1 MVLNGVRYLY
11 KLIVLHTVFQGLRFM
26 PFVTKCPSCGNKYT
40 VQQRSIGSSMDC
52 SACNKTFRIL
62 PDASS
67 NPAPEIF
74 TFKEPEPKKQEKEEK
89 KEVTRT
95 IKKPV
100 ESSIDVEYNPSSKS
114 RSNSIDVEYTPEA
127 KPRYSE
133 RQPDW
138 FSGEGTAVDNFLGLV
153 AVFLSCISLLAAS
166 FPVIDYLVIPL
177 GIAGMGLAIYSAM
190 LEGSIAKRFTFPA
203 IALLIS
209 VPTIMIIINSP
220 DWFREYREKPKSISI
235 KDKFVLV
242 APGERPFLPEKPD
255 QPVNSS
261 QYGIQRNDIRA
272 VISEVRYRRI
282 EYIQSKV
289 KKFTKDAKIT
299 VLIKVF
305 NAGYEKPFDFSN
317 WQSYG
322 NGVKLYDTDGSELP
336 SWKPPANPGAIK
348 LDEPTKTVFAGK
360 MIEETLTFDAPKTK
374 FEELRLI
381 LPAKAFGEEPTLD
394 KDGQEQEG
402 KIIMIIPFKMIT
414 P

>member
-1 MVLNGVRYLY
+1 
-11 KLIVLHTVFQGLRFM
+11 M

-52 SACNKTFRIL
+52 SACNKPFRIL

-74 TFKEPEPKKQEKEEK
+74 TFKEPEPQKQEKEEK

-100 ESSIDVEYNPSSKS
+100 ESSIDVEYNPPSKS

-133 RQPDW
+133 RQLDW
-138 FSGEGTAVDNFLGLV
+138 FSGDGTAVDNFLGLV

-177 GIAGMGLAIYSAM
+177 GIAGMGLAIYSAI

-272 VISEVRYRRI
+272 VVGEVRYRKI
-282 EYIQSKV
+282 EYTQSKV

-322 NGVKLYDTDGSELP
+322 NGVKLYGTDGSELP
-336 SWKPPANPGAIK
+336 SWKTPANPGAIK

-360 MIEETLTFDAPKTK
+360 MIEESLTFDAPKTK

>member
-1 MVLNGVRYLY
+1 
-11 KLIVLHTVFQGLRFM
+11 M
-26 PFVTKCPSCGNKYT
+26 PFVTKCSSCGNKFT
-40 VQQRSIGSSMDC
+40 VHERSIGSSMDC
-52 SACNKTFRIL
+52 TACNKTFRIL

-67 NPAPEIF
+67 NPAPETY

-89 KEVTRT
+89 KEITRT

-100 ESSIDVEYNPSSKS
+100 ESSIDVEYNPEPRS

-133 RQPDW
+133 RKRDW
-138 FSGEGTAVDNFLGLV
+138 FSGEGTALDNFLGLV

-177 GIAGMGLAIYSAM
+177 GLAGICLAIYSALM
-190 LEGSIAKRFTFPA
+190 EGSIAKRLTFPVV
-203 IALLIS
+203 ALLIS
-209 VPTIMIIINSP
+209 MPTVIIIIKSP
-220 DWFREYREKPKSISI
+220 DWFREYREKPKAISI
-235 KDKFVLV
+235 KDRFVLV
-242 APGERPFLPEKPD
+242 SPGERPFLPEKPD

-272 VISEVRYRRI
+272 VISEVRYRKI
-282 EYIQSKV
+282 EYTQNKI
-289 KKFTKDAKIT
+289 KKFTKDPKIT

-322 NGVKLYDTDGSELP
+322 NGVRLYEADGSELP
-336 SWKPPANPGAIK
+336 AWNPPVNAGAIVFAPP
-348 LDEPTKTVFAGK
+348 LKTVFAGK

-374 FEELRLI
+374 FEELRLM

-394 KDGQEQEG
+394 KEGQEQEG

>member
-1 MVLNGVRYLY
+1 
-11 KLIVLHTVFQGLRFM
+11 M

-52 SACNKTFRIL
+52 SACNKPFRIL

-74 TFKEPEPKKQEKEEK
+74 TFKEPEPQKQEKEEK

-100 ESSIDVEYNPSSKS
+100 ESSIDVEYNPPSKS

-133 RQPDW
+133 RKLDW
-138 FSGEGTAVDNFLGLV
+138 FSGDGTAVDNFLGLV

-177 GIAGMGLAIYSAM
+177 GIAGMGLAIYSAI

-272 VISEVRYRRI
+272 VVGEVRYRKI
-282 EYIQSKV
+282 EYTQSKV

-322 NGVKLYDTDGSELP
+322 NGVKLYGTDGSELP
-336 SWKPPANPGAIK
+336 SWKTPANPGAIK

-360 MIEETLTFDAPKTK
+360 MIEESLTFDAPKTK

>member
-1 MVLNGVRYLY
+1 
-11 KLIVLHTVFQGLRFM
+11 M
-26 PFVTKCPSCGNKYT
+26 PFVTKCSSCGNKFT
-40 VQQRSIGSSMDC
+40 VHERSIGSSMDC
-52 SACNKTFRIL
+52 TACNKTFRIL

-67 NPAPEIF
+67 NPAPETY

-89 KEVTRT
+89 KEITRT

-100 ESSIDVEYNPSSKS
+100 ESSIDVEYHPEPRS
-114 RSNSIDVEYTPEA
+114 RSTSIDVEFTPET
-127 KPRYSE
+127 KPRYTE
-133 RQPDW
+133 RKRDW
-138 FSGEGTAVDNFLGLV
+138 FSGEGTALDNFLGLV

-177 GIAGMGLAIYSAM
+177 GLAGICLAIYSALM
-190 LEGSIAKRFTFPA
+190 EGSIAKRLTFPA

-209 VPTIMIIINSP
+209 MPTVIIIIKSP
-220 DWFREYREKPKSISI
+220 DWFREYREKPKAISI
-235 KDKFVLV
+235 KDRFVLV
-242 APGERPFLPEKPD
+242 SPGERPFLPEKPD

-272 VISEVRYRRI
+272 VISEVRYRKI
-282 EYIQSKV
+282 EYTQNKI
-289 KKFTKDAKIT
+289 KKFTKDPKIT

-322 NGVKLYDTDGSELP
+322 NGVKLYEADGSELP
-336 SWKPPANPGAIK
+336 AWNPPVNAGTIVFAAP
-348 LDEPTKTVFAGK
+348 LKTVFAGK

-374 FEELRLI
+374 FEELRLM

-394 KDGQEQEG
+394 KEGQEQEG

>member
-1 MVLNGVRYLY
+1 
-11 KLIVLHTVFQGLRFM
+11 
-26 PFVTKCPSCGNKYT
+26 
-40 VQQRSIGSSMDC
+40 MDC
-52 SACNKTFRIL
+52 TACNKTFRIL

-74 TFKEPEPKKQEKEEK
+74 TFKEPEPEPKKQDKEVK

-100 ESSIDVEYNPSSKS
+100 ESSIDVEYNPEPRS

-133 RQPDW
+133 RKRDW
-138 FSGEGTAVDNFLGLV
+138 LSGEGTALDNFLGLV

-177 GIAGMGLAIYSAM
+177 GLAGICLAIYSTLM
-190 LEGSIAKRFTFPA
+190 EGSIAKRLTFPA

-209 VPTIMIIINSP
+209 LPTILIIIKSP
-220 DWFREYREKPKSISI
+220 DWFREYREKPKAISI
-235 KDKFVLV
+235 KDRFVLV
-242 APGERPFLPEKPD
+242 SPGERPFLPDKPD

-272 VISEVRYRRI
+272 VISEVRYRNI
-282 EYIQSKV
+282 EYTQNKI

-322 NGVKLYDTDGSELP
+322 NGVKLYEADGSELP
-336 SWKPPANPGAIK
+336 AWAPPVNAGAIVFT
-348 LDEPTKTVFAGK
+348 PPVKTVFAGK
-360 MIEETLTFDAPKTK
+360 MIEEILTFDAPKTK
-374 FEELRLI
+374 FEELRLV
-381 LPAKAFGEEPTLD
+381 LPARAFGEEPTTD
-394 KDGQEQEG
+394 KEGKEQEG

-414 P
+414 R

>member
-1 MVLNGVRYLY
+1 
-11 KLIVLHTVFQGLRFM
+11 M

-52 SACNKTFRIL
+52 SACNKPFRIL

-74 TFKEPEPKKQEKEEK
+74 TFKEPEPQKQEKEEK

-100 ESSIDVEYNPSSKS
+100 ESSIDVEYNPPSKS

-133 RQPDW
+133 RKLDW
-138 FSGEGTAVDNFLGLV
+138 FSGDGTAVDNFLGLV

-177 GIAGMGLAIYSAM
+177 GIAGMGLAIYSAI

-272 VISEVRYRRI
+272 VVGEVRYRKI
-282 EYIQSKV
+282 EYTQSKV

-305 NAGYEKPFDFSN
+305 NAGYEKPFDFAN

-322 NGVKLYDTDGSELP
+322 NGVKLYGTDGSELP
-336 SWKPPANPGAIK
+336 SWKTPANPGAIK

-374 FEELRLI
+374 FEELRLL
-381 LPAKAFGEEPTLD
+381 LPAKAFGEEPILD
-394 KDGQEQEG
+394 KDGQQQEG

>member
-1 MVLNGVRYLY
+1 
-11 KLIVLHTVFQGLRFM
+11 M

-52 SACNKTFRIL
+52 SACNKPFRIL

-74 TFKEPEPKKQEKEEK
+74 TFKEPEPQKQEKEEK

-95 IKKPV
+95 IKKPL
-100 ESSIDVEYNPSSKS
+100 ESSIDVEYNPPSKS
-114 RSNSIDVEYTPEA
+114 RASSIDVEYTPEA

-133 RQPDW
+133 RQLDW
-138 FSGEGTAVDNFLGLV
+138 FSGDGTAVDNFLGLV

-177 GIAGMGLAIYSAM
+177 GIAGMGLAIYSAI

-282 EYIQSKV
+282 EYTQSKV

-305 NAGYEKPFDFSN
+305 NAGYEKPFDFAN

-374 FEELRLI
+374 FEELRLL

>member
-1 MVLNGVRYLY
+1 
-11 KLIVLHTVFQGLRFM
+11 M
-26 PFVTKCPSCGNKYT
+26 PFVTKCSSCGNKFT
-40 VQQRSIGSSMDC
+40 VHERSIGSSMDC
-52 SACNKTFRIL
+52 TACNKTFRIL

-67 NPAPEIF
+67 NPAPETY

-89 KEVTRT
+89 KEITRT

-100 ESSIDVEYNPSSKS
+100 ESSIDVEYHPEPRS
-114 RSNSIDVEYTPEA
+114 RSTSIDVEFTPET
-127 KPRYSE
+127 KPRYTE
-133 RQPDW
+133 RKRDW
-138 FSGEGTAVDNFLGLV
+138 FSGEGTALDNFLGLV

-177 GIAGMGLAIYSAM
+177 GLAGICLAIYSALM
-190 LEGSIAKRFTFPA
+190 EGSIAKRLTFPVV
-203 IALLIS
+203 ALLIS
-209 VPTIMIIINSP
+209 LPTILIIIKSP
-220 DWFREYREKPKSISI
+220 DWFREYREKPKAISI
-235 KDKFVLV
+235 KDRFVLV
-242 APGERPFLPEKPD
+242 SPGERPFLPEKPD

-272 VISEVRYRRI
+272 VISEVRYRKI
-282 EYIQSKV
+282 EYTQNKI
-289 KKFTKDAKIT
+289 KKFTKDPKIT

-322 NGVKLYDTDGSELP
+322 NGVRLYEADGSELP
-336 SWKPPANPGAIK
+336 AWNPPVNAGTIVFAAP
-348 LDEPTKTVFAGK
+348 LKTVFAGK

-374 FEELRLI
+374 FEELRLM

-394 KDGQEQEG
+394 KEGQEQEG

>member
-1 MVLNGVRYLY
+1 
-11 KLIVLHTVFQGLRFM
+11 M

-74 TFKEPEPKKQEKEEK
+74 TFKEPEPQKQEKEVK

-100 ESSIDVEYNPSSKS
+100 ESSIDVEYNPPSKS

-133 RQPDW
+133 RKPDW

-190 LEGSIAKRFTFPA
+190 LEGSIAKRFTFPLV
-203 IALLIS
+203 ALLIS

-282 EYIQSKV
+282 EYTQNKV

>member
-1 MVLNGVRYLY
+1 MVCMQFPR
-11 KLIVLHTVFQGLRFM
+11 GLRFM
-26 PFVTKCPSCGNKYT
+26 PFVTKCSSCGNKFT
-40 VQQRSIGSSMDC
+40 VHERSIGSSMDC
-52 SACNKTFRIL
+52 TACNKTFRIL

-67 NPAPEIF
+67 NPAPETY

-89 KEVTRT
+89 KEITRT

-100 ESSIDVEYNPSSKS
+100 ESSIDVEYHPEPRS
-114 RSNSIDVEYTPEA
+114 RSTSIDVEFTPET
-127 KPRYSE
+127 KPRYTE
-133 RQPDW
+133 RKRDW
-138 FSGEGTAVDNFLGLV
+138 FSGEGTALDNFLGLV

-177 GIAGMGLAIYSAM
+177 GLAGICLAIYSALM
-190 LEGSIAKRFTFPA
+190 EGSIAKRLTFPVV
-203 IALLIS
+203 ALLIS
-209 VPTIMIIINSP
+209 LPTILIIIKSP
-220 DWFREYREKPKSISI
+220 DWFREYREKPKAISI
-235 KDKFVLV
+235 KDRFVLV
-242 APGERPFLPEKPD
+242 SPGERPFLPEKPD

-272 VISEVRYRRI
+272 VISEVRYRKI
-282 EYIQSKV
+282 EYTQNKI
-289 KKFTKDAKIT
+289 KKFTKDPKIT

-322 NGVKLYDTDGSELP
+322 NGVKLYEADGSELP
-336 SWKPPANPGAIK
+336 AWNPPVNAGTIVFAAP
-348 LDEPTKTVFAGK
+348 LKTVFAGK

-374 FEELRLI
+374 FEELRLM

-394 KDGQEQEG
+394 KEGQEQEG

>member
-1 MVLNGVRYLY
+1 
-11 KLIVLHTVFQGLRFM
+11 M

-52 SACNKTFRIL
+52 SACNKPFRIL

-74 TFKEPEPKKQEKEEK
+74 TFKEPEPQKQEKEEK

-100 ESSIDVEYNPSSKS
+100 ESSIDVEYNPPSKS

-133 RQPDW
+133 RQLDW
-138 FSGEGTAVDNFLGLV
+138 FSGDGTAVDNFLGLV

-177 GIAGMGLAIYSAM
+177 GIAGMGLAIYSAI

-272 VISEVRYRRI
+272 VVGEVRYRRI
-282 EYIQSKV
+282 EYTQSKV

-374 FEELRLI
+374 FEELRLL

>member
-1 MVLNGVRYLY
+1 
-11 KLIVLHTVFQGLRFM
+11 M

-52 SACNKTFRIL
+52 SACNKPFRIL

-74 TFKEPEPKKQEKEEK
+74 TFKEPEPQKQEKEEK

-100 ESSIDVEYNPSSKS
+100 ESSIDVEYNPPSKS

-133 RQPDW
+133 RQLDW
-138 FSGEGTAVDNFLGLV
+138 FSGDGTAVDNFLGLV

-177 GIAGMGLAIYSAM
+177 GIAGMGLAIYSAI

-272 VISEVRYRRI
+272 VIGEVRYRKI
-282 EYIQSKV
+282 EYTQSKV

-299 VLIKVF
+299 VIIKVF

-374 FEELRLI
+374 FEELRLL
-381 LPAKAFGEEPTLD
+381 LPAKAFGEEPVLD
-394 KDGQEQEG
+394 KDGQQQEG

>member
-1 MVLNGVRYLY
+1 
-11 KLIVLHTVFQGLRFM
+11 M

-52 SACNKTFRIL
+52 SACNKPFRIL

-74 TFKEPEPKKQEKEEK
+74 TFKEPEPQKQEKEEK

-100 ESSIDVEYNPSSKS
+100 ESSIDVEYNPPSKS

-133 RQPDW
+133 RKLDW
-138 FSGEGTAVDNFLGLV
+138 FSGDGTAVDNFLGLV

-177 GIAGMGLAIYSAM
+177 GIAGMGLAIYSAI

-272 VISEVRYRRI
+272 VVGEVRYRKI
-282 EYIQSKV
+282 EYTQSKV

-374 FEELRLI
+374 FEELRLL

-394 KDGQEQEG
+394 KDGQQQEG

>member
-1 MVLNGVRYLY
+1 
-11 KLIVLHTVFQGLRFM
+11 M

-52 SACNKTFRIL
+52 SACNKPFRIL

-74 TFKEPEPKKQEKEEK
+74 TFKEPEPQKQEKEEK

-100 ESSIDVEYNPSSKS
+100 ESSIDVEYNPPSKS

-133 RQPDW
+133 RKLDW
-138 FSGEGTAVDNFLGLV
+138 FSGDGTAVDNFLGLV

-177 GIAGMGLAIYSAM
+177 GIAGMGLAIYSAI

-272 VISEVRYRRI
+272 VVGEVRYRKI
-282 EYIQSKV
+282 EYTQSKV

-305 NAGYEKPFDFSN
+305 NAGYEKPFDFAN

-322 NGVKLYDTDGSELP
+322 NGVKLYGTDGSELP
-336 SWKPPANPGAIK
+336 SWKTPANPGAIK

-374 FEELRLI
+374 FEELRLL

>member
-1 MVLNGVRYLY
+1 
-11 KLIVLHTVFQGLRFM
+11 M

-52 SACNKTFRIL
+52 SACNKPFRIL

-74 TFKEPEPKKQEKEEK
+74 TFKEPEPQKQEKEEK

-100 ESSIDVEYNPSSKS
+100 ESSIDVEYNPPSKS

-133 RQPDW
+133 RKLDW
-138 FSGEGTAVDNFLGLV
+138 FSGDGTAVDNFLGLV

-177 GIAGMGLAIYSAM
+177 GIAGMGLAIYSAI

-272 VISEVRYRRI
+272 VVGEVRYRKI
-282 EYIQSKV
+282 EYTQSKV

-322 NGVKLYDTDGSELP
+322 NGVKLYGTDGSELP
-336 SWKPPANPGAIK
+336 SWKTPANPGAIK

-374 FEELRLI
+374 FEELRLL
-381 LPAKAFGEEPTLD
+381 LPAKAFGEEPVLD
-394 KDGQEQEG
+394 KDGQQQEG

>member
-1 MVLNGVRYLY
+1 
-11 KLIVLHTVFQGLRFM
+11 M

-52 SACNKTFRIL
+52 SACNKPFRIL

-74 TFKEPEPKKQEKEEK
+74 TFKEPEPQKQEKEEK

-100 ESSIDVEYNPSSKS
+100 ESSIDVEYNPPSKS

-133 RQPDW
+133 RKLDW
-138 FSGEGTAVDNFLGLV
+138 FSGDGTAVDNFLGLV

-177 GIAGMGLAIYSAM
+177 GIAGMGLAIYSAI

-272 VISEVRYRRI
+272 VVGEVRYRKI
-282 EYIQSKV
+282 EYTQSKV

-322 NGVKLYDTDGSELP
+322 NGVKLYGTDGSELP
-336 SWKPPANPGAIK
+336 SWKTPANPGAIK

-374 FEELRLI
+374 FEELRLL

-394 KDGQEQEG
+394 KDGQQQEG

>member
-1 MVLNGVRYLY
+1 
-11 KLIVLHTVFQGLRFM
+11 M

-52 SACNKTFRIL
+52 SACNKPFRIL

-74 TFKEPEPKKQEKEEK
+74 TFKEPEPQKQEKEVK

-100 ESSIDVEYNPSSKS
+100 ESSIDVEYNPPSKS

-133 RQPDW
+133 RQRDW
-138 FSGEGTAVDNFLGLV
+138 FSGDGTAVDNFLGLV

-177 GIAGMGLAIYSAM
+177 GIAGMGLAIYSAI
-190 LEGSIAKRFTFPA
+190 LEGSIAKRFTFPLV
-203 IALLIS
+203 ALLIS

-282 EYIQSKV
+282 EYTQSKV

-305 NAGYEKPFDFSN
+305 NAGYEKPFDFAN

-374 FEELRLI
+374 FEELRLL

>member
-1 MVLNGVRYLY
+1 
-11 KLIVLHTVFQGLRFM
+11 M

-52 SACNKTFRIL
+52 SACNKPFRIL

-74 TFKEPEPKKQEKEEK
+74 TFKEPEPQKQEKEEK

-100 ESSIDVEYNPSSKS
+100 ESSIDVEYNPPSKS

-133 RQPDW
+133 RQLDW
-138 FSGEGTAVDNFLGLV
+138 FSGDGTAVDNFLGLV

-177 GIAGMGLAIYSAM
+177 GIAGMGLAIYSAI

-272 VISEVRYRRI
+272 VVGEVRYRKI
-282 EYIQSKV
+282 EYTQSKV

-374 FEELRLI
+374 FEELRLL

-394 KDGQEQEG
+394 KDGQQQEG

>member
-1 MVLNGVRYLY
+1 
-11 KLIVLHTVFQGLRFM
+11 M

-52 SACNKTFRIL
+52 SACNKPFRIL

-74 TFKEPEPKKQEKEEK
+74 TFKEPEPQKQEKEEK

-100 ESSIDVEYNPSSKS
+100 ASSIDVEYNPPSKS

-133 RQPDW
+133 RQRDW
-138 FSGEGTAVDNFLGLV
+138 FSGDGTAVDNFLGLV
-153 AVFLSCISLLAAS
+153 AVFLSCTSLLAAS
-166 FPVIDYLVIPL
+166 FPLIDYLVIPL
-177 GIAGMGLAIYSAM
+177 GITGIGLAIYSAI

-209 VPTIMIIINSP
+209 VPTLIIIINSP

-272 VISEVRYRRI
+272 VVGEVRYRKI
-282 EYIQSKV
+282 EYTQSKV

-305 NAGYEKPFDFSN
+305 NAGYEKPFDFAN

-322 NGVKLYDTDGSELP
+322 NGVKLYGTDGSELP
-336 SWKPPANPGAIK
+336 SWKTPANPGAIK

-374 FEELRLI
+374 FEELRLL
-381 LPAKAFGEEPTLD
+381 LPAKAFGEEPVLD
-394 KDGQEQEG
+394 KDGQQQEG

>member
-1 MVLNGVRYLY
+1 
-11 KLIVLHTVFQGLRFM
+11 M
-26 PFVTKCPSCGNKYT
+26 PFVTKCSSCGNKFT
-40 VQQRSIGSSMDC
+40 VHERSIGSSMDC
-52 SACNKTFRIL
+52 TACNKTFRIL

-67 NPAPEIF
+67 NPAPETY

-89 KEVTRT
+89 KEITRT

-100 ESSIDVEYNPSSKS
+100 ESSIDVEYHPEPRS
-114 RSNSIDVEYTPEA
+114 RSTSIDVEFTPET
-127 KPRYSE
+127 KPRYTE
-133 RQPDW
+133 RKRDW
-138 FSGEGTAVDNFLGLV
+138 FSGEGTALDNFLGLV

-177 GIAGMGLAIYSAM
+177 GLAGICLAIYSALM
-190 LEGSIAKRFTFPA
+190 EGSIAKRLTFPVV
-203 IALLIS
+203 ALLIS
-209 VPTIMIIINSP
+209 LPTILIIIKSP
-220 DWFREYREKPKSISI
+220 DWFREYREKPKAISI
-235 KDKFVLV
+235 KDRFVLV
-242 APGERPFLPEKPD
+242 SPGERPFLPEKPD

-272 VISEVRYRRI
+272 VISEVRYRKI
-282 EYIQSKV
+282 EYTQNKI
-289 KKFTKDAKIT
+289 KKFTKDPKIT

-322 NGVKLYDTDGSELP
+322 NGVRLYEADGSELP
-336 SWKPPANPGAIK
+336 AWNPPINAGAIVFAAP
-348 LDEPTKTVFAGK
+348 LKTVFAGK

-374 FEELRLI
+374 FEELRLM

-394 KDGQEQEG
+394 KEGQEQEG

>member
-1 MVLNGVRYLY
+1 MVCMQFP
-11 KLIVLHTVFQGLRFM
+11 KGLRFM
-26 PFVTKCPSCGNKYT
+26 PFVTKCSSCGNKFT
-40 VQQRSIGSSMDC
+40 VHERSIGSSMDC
-52 SACNKTFRIL
+52 TACNKTFRIL

-67 NPAPEIF
+67 NPAPETY

-89 KEVTRT
+89 KEITRT

-100 ESSIDVEYNPSSKS
+100 ESSIDVEYHPEPRS
-114 RSNSIDVEYTPEA
+114 RSTSIDVEFTPET
-127 KPRYSE
+127 KPRYTE
-133 RQPDW
+133 RKRDW
-138 FSGEGTAVDNFLGLV
+138 FSGEGTALDNFLGLV

-177 GIAGMGLAIYSAM
+177 GLAGICLAIYSALM
-190 LEGSIAKRFTFPA
+190 EGSIAKRLTFPVV
-203 IALLIS
+203 ALLIS
-209 VPTIMIIINSP
+209 LPTILIIIKSP
-220 DWFREYREKPKSISI
+220 DWFREYREKPKAISI
-235 KDKFVLV
+235 KDRFVLV
-242 APGERPFLPEKPD
+242 SPGERPFLPEKPD

-272 VISEVRYRRI
+272 VISEVRYRKI
-282 EYIQSKV
+282 EYTQNKI
-289 KKFTKDAKIT
+289 KKFTKDPKIT

-322 NGVKLYDTDGSELP
+322 NGVRLYEADGSELP
-336 SWKPPANPGAIK
+336 AWNPPVNAGTIVFAAP
-348 LDEPTKTVFAGK
+348 LKTVFAGK

-374 FEELRLI
+374 FEELRLM

-394 KDGQEQEG
+394 KEGQEQEG

>member
-1 MVLNGVRYLY
+1 
-11 KLIVLHTVFQGLRFM
+11 M

>member
-1 MVLNGVRYLY
+1 
-11 KLIVLHTVFQGLRFM
+11 M
-26 PFVTKCPSCGNKYT
+26 PFVTKCSSCGNKFT
-40 VQQRSIGSSMDC
+40 VHERSIGSSMDC
-52 SACNKTFRIL
+52 TACNKTFRIL

-67 NPAPEIF
+67 NPAPETY

-89 KEVTRT
+89 KEITRT

-100 ESSIDVEYNPSSKS
+100 ESSIDVEYHPEPRS
-114 RSNSIDVEYTPEA
+114 RSTSIDVEFTPET
-127 KPRYSE
+127 KPRYTE
-133 RQPDW
+133 RKRDW
-138 FSGEGTAVDNFLGLV
+138 FSGEGTALDNFLGLV

-177 GIAGMGLAIYSAM
+177 GLAGICLAIYSALM
-190 LEGSIAKRFTFPA
+190 EGSIAKRLTFPVV
-203 IALLIS
+203 ALLIS
-209 VPTIMIIINSP
+209 LPTILIIIKSP
-220 DWFREYREKPKSISI
+220 DWFREYREKPKAISI
-235 KDKFVLV
+235 KDRFVLV
-242 APGERPFLPEKPD
+242 SPGERPFLPEKPD

-272 VISEVRYRRI
+272 VISEVRYRKI
-282 EYIQSKV
+282 EYTQNKI
-289 KKFTKDAKIT
+289 KKFTKDPKIT

-322 NGVKLYDTDGSELP
+322 NGVKLYEADGSELP
-336 SWKPPANPGAIK
+336 AWNPPVNAGAIVFAAP
-348 LDEPTKTVFAGK
+348 LKTVFAGK

-374 FEELRLI
+374 FEELRLM

-394 KDGQEQEG
+394 KEGQEQEG

>member
-1 MVLNGVRYLY
+1 
-11 KLIVLHTVFQGLRFM
+11 M
-26 PFVTKCPSCGNKYT
+26 PFVTKCSSCGNKFT
-40 VQQRSIGSSMDC
+40 VHERSIGSSMDC
-52 SACNKTFRIL
+52 TACNKTFRIL

-67 NPAPEIF
+67 NPAPETY

-95 IKKPV
+95 IKKTL
-100 ESSIDVEYNPSSKS
+100 ESSIDVEYNPPSKSRASSIDVEYNPQPRS

-133 RQPDW
+133 RKRDW
-138 FSGEGTAVDNFLGLV
+138 FSGEGTALDNFLGLV

-177 GIAGMGLAIYSAM
+177 GLAGICLAIYSALM
-190 LEGSIAKRFTFPA
+190 EGSIAKRFTFPA

-209 VPTIMIIINSP
+209 MPTVIIIIKSP
-220 DWFREYREKPKSISI
+220 DWFREYREKPKAISI
-235 KDKFVLV
+235 KDRFVLV
-242 APGERPFLPEKPD
+242 SPGERPFLPEKPD

-272 VISEVRYRRI
+272 VISEVRYRKI
-282 EYIQSKV
+282 EYTQNKI

-322 NGVKLYDTDGSELP
+322 NGVRLYEADGSELP
-336 SWKPPANPGAIK
+336 AWNPPVNAGAIVFAAP
-348 LDEPTKTVFAGK
+348 LKTVFAGK

-374 FEELRLI
+374 FEELRLM

-394 KDGQEQEG
+394 KEGQEQEG

>member
-1 MVLNGVRYLY
+1 
-11 KLIVLHTVFQGLRFM
+11 M

-52 SACNKTFRIL
+52 SACNKPFRIL

-74 TFKEPEPKKQEKEEK
+74 TFKEPEPQKQEKEEK

-100 ESSIDVEYNPSSKS
+100 ESSIDVEYNPPSKS

-133 RQPDW
+133 RQLDW
-138 FSGEGTAVDNFLGLV
+138 FSGDGTAVDNFLGLV

-177 GIAGMGLAIYSAM
+177 GIAGMGLAIYSAI

-272 VISEVRYRRI
+272 VVGEVRYRKI
-282 EYIQSKV
+282 EYTQSKV

-299 VLIKVF
+299 VIIKVF

-322 NGVKLYDTDGSELP
+322 NGVKLYGTDGSELP
-336 SWKPPANPGAIK
+336 SWKTPANPGAIK

-360 MIEETLTFDAPKTK
+360 MIEESLTFDAPKTK

>member
-1 MVLNGVRYLY
+1 
-11 KLIVLHTVFQGLRFM
+11 M

-52 SACNKTFRIL
+52 SACNKPFRIL

-74 TFKEPEPKKQEKEEK
+74 TFKEPEPQKQEKEVK

-100 ESSIDVEYNPSSKS
+100 ESSIDVEYNPPSKS

-133 RQPDW
+133 RQRDW

-177 GIAGMGLAIYSAM
+177 GIAGMGLAIYSAI
-190 LEGSIAKRFTFPA
+190 LEGSIAKRFTFPLV
-203 IALLIS
+203 ALLIS

-282 EYIQSKV
+282 EYTQSKV

-305 NAGYEKPFDFSN
+305 NAGYEKPFDFAN

-336 SWKPPANPGAIK
+336 SWKPPANPGTIK

-374 FEELRLI
+374 FEELRLL

>member
-1 MVLNGVRYLY
+1 
-11 KLIVLHTVFQGLRFM
+11 M

-52 SACNKTFRIL
+52 SACNKPFRIL

-74 TFKEPEPKKQEKEEK
+74 TFKEPEPQKQEKEEK

-100 ESSIDVEYNPSSKS
+100 ESSIDVEYNPPSKS

-133 RQPDW
+133 RKLDW
-138 FSGEGTAVDNFLGLV
+138 FSGDGTAVDNFLGLV

-177 GIAGMGLAIYSAM
+177 GIAGMGLAIYSAI

-272 VISEVRYRRI
+272 VVGEVRYRKI
-282 EYIQSKV
+282 EYTQSKV

-305 NAGYEKPFDFSN
+305 NAGYEKPFDFAN

-322 NGVKLYDTDGSELP
+322 NGVKLYGTDGSELP
-336 SWKPPANPGAIK
+336 SWKTPANPGAIK

-374 FEELRLI
+374 FEELRLL
-381 LPAKAFGEEPTLD
+381 LPAKAFGEEPVLD
-394 KDGQEQEG
+394 KDGQQQEG

>member
-1 MVLNGVRYLY
+1 
-11 KLIVLHTVFQGLRFM
+11 M

-52 SACNKTFRIL
+52 SACNKPFRIL

-74 TFKEPEPKKQEKEEK
+74 TFKEPEPQKQEKEVK

-100 ESSIDVEYNPSSKS
+100 ESSIDVEYNPPSKS

-133 RQPDW
+133 RQRDW

-177 GIAGMGLAIYSAM
+177 GIAGMGLAIYSAI
-190 LEGSIAKRFTFPA
+190 LEGSIAKRFTFPLV
-203 IALLIS
+203 ALLIS

-282 EYIQSKV
+282 EYTQSKV

-305 NAGYEKPFDFSN
+305 NAGYEKPFDFAN

-336 SWKPPANPGAIK
+336 SWKPPANPGTIK

-374 FEELRLI
+374 FEELRLL

-394 KDGQEQEG
+394 KDGQELEG

>member
-1 MVLNGVRYLY
+1 
-11 KLIVLHTVFQGLRFM
+11 M

-52 SACNKTFRIL
+52 SACNKPFRIL

-74 TFKEPEPKKQEKEEK
+74 TFKEPEPQKQEKEEK

-100 ESSIDVEYNPSSKS
+100 ESSIDVEYNPPSKS

-133 RQPDW
+133 RQLDW
-138 FSGEGTAVDNFLGLV
+138 FSGDGTAVDNFLGLV

-177 GIAGMGLAIYSAM
+177 GIAGMGLAIYSAI

-272 VISEVRYRRI
+272 VVGEVRYRKI
-282 EYIQSKV
+282 EYTQSKV

-305 NAGYEKPFDFSN
+305 NAGYEKPFDFAN

-322 NGVKLYDTDGSELP
+322 NGVKLYGTDGSELP
-336 SWKPPANPGAIK
+336 SWKTPANPGAIK

-374 FEELRLI
+374 FEELRLL
-381 LPAKAFGEEPTLD
+381 LPAKAFGEEPVLD

>member
-1 MVLNGVRYLY
+1 
-11 KLIVLHTVFQGLRFM
+11 M

-52 SACNKTFRIL
+52 SACNKPFRIL

-74 TFKEPEPKKQEKEEK
+74 TFKEPEPQKQEKEEK

-100 ESSIDVEYNPSSKS
+100 ESSIDVEYNPPSKS

-133 RQPDW
+133 RQLDW
-138 FSGEGTAVDNFLGLV
+138 FSGDGTAVDNFLGLV

-177 GIAGMGLAIYSAM
+177 GIAGMGLAIYSAI
-190 LEGSIAKRFTFPA
+190 LEGSIAKRFTFPLV
-203 IALLIS
+203 ALLIS

-282 EYIQSKV
+282 EYTQSKV

-305 NAGYEKPFDFSN
+305 NAGYEKPFDFAN

-348 LDEPTKTVFAGK
+348 LNEPTKTVFAGK

-374 FEELRLI
+374 FEELRLL

>member
-1 MVLNGVRYLY
+1 
-11 KLIVLHTVFQGLRFM
+11 M

-52 SACNKTFRIL
+52 SACNKPFRIL

-74 TFKEPEPKKQEKEEK
+74 TFKEPEPQKQEKEVK

-100 ESSIDVEYNPSSKS
+100 ESSIDVEYNPPSKS

-133 RQPDW
+133 RQRDW

-177 GIAGMGLAIYSAM
+177 GIAGMGLAIYSAI
-190 LEGSIAKRFTFPA
+190 LEGSIAKRFTFPLV
-203 IALLIS
+203 ALLIS

-282 EYIQSKV
+282 EYTQSKV

-305 NAGYEKPFDFSN
+305 NAGYEKPFDFAN

-374 FEELRLI
+374 FEELRLL

>member
-1 MVLNGVRYLY
+1 
-11 KLIVLHTVFQGLRFM
+11 M

-52 SACNKTFRIL
+52 SACNKPFRIL

-74 TFKEPEPKKQEKEEK
+74 TFKEPEPQKQEKEEK

-100 ESSIDVEYNPSSKS
+100 ESSIDVEYNPPSKS
-114 RSNSIDVEYTPEA
+114 RASSIDVEYTPEA

-133 RQPDW
+133 RQLDW
-138 FSGEGTAVDNFLGLV
+138 FSGDGTAVDNFLGLV

-177 GIAGMGLAIYSAM
+177 GIAGMGLAIYSAI

-272 VISEVRYRRI
+272 VISEVRYRKI
-282 EYIQSKV
+282 EYTQSKV

-299 VLIKVF
+299 VIIKVF

-374 FEELRLI
+374 FEELRLL

>member
-1 MVLNGVRYLY
+1 
-11 KLIVLHTVFQGLRFM
+11 M

-52 SACNKTFRIL
+52 SACNKPFRIL

-74 TFKEPEPKKQEKEEK
+74 TFKEPEPQKQEKEEK

-100 ESSIDVEYNPSSKS
+100 ESSIDVEYNPPSKS

-133 RQPDW
+133 RQLDW
-138 FSGEGTAVDNFLGLV
+138 FSGDGTAVDNFLGLV

-177 GIAGMGLAIYSAM
+177 GIAGMGLAIYSAI

-272 VISEVRYRRI
+272 VVGEVRYRKI
-282 EYIQSKV
+282 EYTQSKV

-374 FEELRLI
+374 FEELRLL

>member
-1 MVLNGVRYLY
+1 
-11 KLIVLHTVFQGLRFM
+11 M

-52 SACNKTFRIL
+52 SACNKPFRIL

-74 TFKEPEPKKQEKEEK
+74 TFKEPEPQKQEKEEK

-100 ESSIDVEYNPSSKS
+100 ESSIDVEYNPPSKS

-133 RQPDW
+133 RKLDW
-138 FSGEGTAVDNFLGLV
+138 FSGDGTAVDNFLGLV

-177 GIAGMGLAIYSAM
+177 GIAGMGLAIYSAI

-272 VISEVRYRRI
+272 VVGEVRYRKI
-282 EYIQSKV
+282 EYTQSKV

-299 VLIKVF
+299 VIIKVF

-322 NGVKLYDTDGSELP
+322 NGVKLYGTDGSELP
-336 SWKPPANPGAIK
+336 SWKTPANPGAIK

-374 FEELRLI
+374 FEELRLL

-394 KDGQEQEG
+394 KDGQQQEG

>member
-1 MVLNGVRYLY
+1 
-11 KLIVLHTVFQGLRFM
+11 
-26 PFVTKCPSCGNKYT
+26 
-40 VQQRSIGSSMDC
+40 MDC
-52 SACNKTFRIL
+52 SACNKPFRIL

-74 TFKEPEPKKQEKEEK
+74 TFKEPESQKQEKEEK

-100 ESSIDVEYNPSSKS
+100 ESSIDVEYNPPSKS

-133 RQPDW
+133 RQLDW
-138 FSGEGTAVDNFLGLV
+138 FSGDGTAVDNFLGLV

-177 GIAGMGLAIYSAM
+177 GIAGMGLAIYSAI

-272 VISEVRYRRI
+272 VIGEVRYRKI
-282 EYIQSKV
+282 EYTQSKV

-299 VLIKVF
+299 VIIKVF

-374 FEELRLI
+374 FEELRLL
-381 LPAKAFGEEPTLD
+381 LPAKAFGEEPVLD
-394 KDGQEQEG
+394 KDGQQQEG

>member
-1 MVLNGVRYLY
+1 
-11 KLIVLHTVFQGLRFM
+11 M

-52 SACNKTFRIL
+52 SACNKPFRIL

-74 TFKEPEPKKQEKEEK
+74 TFKEPEPQKQEKEEK

-95 IKKPV
+95 IKKPL
-100 ESSIDVEYNPSSKS
+100 ESSIDVEYNPPSKS
-114 RSNSIDVEYTPEA
+114 RASSIDVEYTPEA

-133 RQPDW
+133 RQLDW
-138 FSGEGTAVDNFLGLV
+138 FSGDGTAVDNFLGLV

-177 GIAGMGLAIYSAM
+177 GIAGMGLAIYSAI
-190 LEGSIAKRFTFPA
+190 LEGSIAKRFTFPLV
-203 IALLIS
+203 ALLIS

-282 EYIQSKV
+282 EYTQSKV

-305 NAGYEKPFDFSN
+305 NAGYEKPFDFAN

-374 FEELRLI
+374 FEELRLL

>member
-1 MVLNGVRYLY
+1 
-11 KLIVLHTVFQGLRFM
+11 M

-52 SACNKTFRIL
+52 SACNKPFRIL

-74 TFKEPEPKKQEKEEK
+74 TFKEPESQKQEKEEK

-100 ESSIDVEYNPSSKS
+100 ESSIDVEYNPPSKS

-133 RQPDW
+133 RKLDW
-138 FSGEGTAVDNFLGLV
+138 FSGDGTAVDNFLGLV

-177 GIAGMGLAIYSAM
+177 GIAGMGLAIYSAI

-272 VISEVRYRRI
+272 VVGEVRYRKI
-282 EYIQSKV
+282 EYTQSKV

-305 NAGYEKPFDFSN
+305 NAGYEKPFDFAN

-322 NGVKLYDTDGSELP
+322 NGVKLYGTDGSELP
-336 SWKPPANPGAIK
+336 SWKTPANPGAIK

-374 FEELRLI
+374 FEELRLL